1 MTILT
6 VFETDDSGAPARRQW
21 ATSTL
26 AEINR
31 ELDRVDV
38 ELERWRA
45 SSDLLPGADQE
56 DVLAAYRSHVDRLM
70 IRGGYR
76 AADVVRMDPNHPER
90 ESLRTKF
97 LAEHTHADDEV
108 RFFVEGAAAF
118 YLRKG
123 TLVLKVVAARGD
135 LLRLPAGLRHWFD
148 MGPDPYFAA
157 IRIFKSAVG
166 WVANFTDDTIAERV
180 PLYLP

>member
-45 SSDLLPGADQE
+45 SSDLLPGAD
-56 DVLAAYRSHVDRLM
+56 
-70 IRGGYR
+70 
-76 AADVVRMDPNHPER
+76 
-90 ESLRTKF
+90 
-97 LAEHTHADDEV
+97 
-108 RFFVEGAAAF
+108 
-118 YLRKG
+118 
-123 TLVLKVVAARGD
+123 
-135 LLRLPAGLRHWFD
+135 
-148 MGPDPYFAA
+148 
-157 IRIFKSAVG
+157 
-166 WVANFTDDTIAERV
+166 
-180 PLYLP
+180 